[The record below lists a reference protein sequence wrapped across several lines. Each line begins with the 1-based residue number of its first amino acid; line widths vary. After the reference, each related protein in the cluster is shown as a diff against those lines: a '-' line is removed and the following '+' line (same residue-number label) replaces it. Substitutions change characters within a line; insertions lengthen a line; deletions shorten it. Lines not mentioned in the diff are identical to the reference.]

1 MFSFILCRELSPRL
15 RTVRTCFQE
24 LSYNSDSL
32 PGYGPV
38 TIKVYSDTSVD
49 NMEHSTVNEYIF
61 QENYQRNQNE
71 QKLYMACQQAVSG
84 WQNTNSEI
92 SQLKSALILSEPK

>member
-1 MFSFILCRELSPRL
+1 VIIRSILDWLRYILAIFDLQFHNICGLSPRL

-32 PGYGPV
+32 PGYGQV

-49 NMEHSTVNEYIF
+49 NMEQSTVNEYIF
-61 QENYQRNQNE
+61 QENYQRSQNE
-71 QKLYMACQQAVSG
+71 QKLYMA
-84 WQNTNSEI
+84 W
-92 SQLKSALILSEPK
+92 